1 MEKPDWWTEQN
12 DFFGEFYMQGD
23 DSREGYLSAEARSL
37 AERTKTE
44 VDGVLT
50 LLNLNS
56 RPRLILDLPCG
67 YGRHSIALAKHGHLV
82 VGSDINSIHLCRAR
96 AEAGKQGV
104 AVDFRQENMLEI
116 DYEKKFDIVIN
127 MFYSFGFFE
136 TDEENMEVLRR
147 IYVALQPGGQFLMH
161 TDVNI
166 PRIIAGKYKQ
176 DEIRTLSSGNRLRV
190 IDYFN
195 PETKRI
201 EGVWIISNS
210 AGKEV
215 RKDYSV
221 RVYEKDEF
229 VQMCLDVGFGR
240 CETYG
245 GWKEEAYSENSE
257 EVMFVATK

>member
-1 MEKPDWWTEQN
+1 MGNPDWWKEQGG
-12 DFFGEFYMQGD
+12 FFGDFYVEGD
-23 DSREGYLSAEARSL
+23 DSLEGYLSAEARSL
-37 AERTKTE
+37 AERTMAE
-44 VDGVLT
+44 VDGVRT
-50 LLNLNS
+50 LLNLNG

-82 VGSDINSIHLCRAR
+82 VGSDINSIHLSRAR

-147 IYVALQPGGQFLMH
+147 IYAALRSCGRFLMH

-166 PRIIAGKYKQ
+166 PRIMAGKYKQ

-190 IDYFN
+190 IDHFN

-201 EGVWIISNS
+201 EGAWIISNL
-210 AGKEV
+210 AGKEI

-221 RVYEKDEF
+221 RVYEKNEF
-229 VQMCLDVGFGR
+229 ITMCLQAGFSK
-240 CETYG
+240 CIAYG
-245 GWKEEAYSENSE
+245 NWKEKAYSEDSE
-257 EVMFVATK
+257 EIMFVATK